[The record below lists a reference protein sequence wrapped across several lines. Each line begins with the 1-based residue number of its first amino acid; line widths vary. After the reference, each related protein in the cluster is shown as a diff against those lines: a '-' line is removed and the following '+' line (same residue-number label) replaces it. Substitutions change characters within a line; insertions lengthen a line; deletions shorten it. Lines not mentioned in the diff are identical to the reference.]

1 MRILVVDDHPLM
13 RNAIRTALETLMDTV
28 EIEFAGSLEDAFRL
42 SRAAEQ
48 DLVLLDLNLPDAHG
62 SATIG
67 AYCHRLPGKRVV
79 AISGDDDP
87 RTIRACQ
94 SAGAV
99 GFLSKTYGMRRTV
112 GTIRKVLA
120 GEAAFPD
127 PEAQPGRP
135 PGAWQQEQRYV
146 SERSAATE
154 PTIAGASARPSGDGP
169 MPSEA
174 SAGTATG
181 AHSPAG
187 WTTPVP
193 PRAAALSPTMA
204 VTPHPDGR
212 HLGLTERQRQVLR
225 LMLRGLPN
233 KLICRELSL
242 AEGTVKVHVSAVLR
256 ALNVANRAQVVV
268 AATRAGIHLE

>member
-13 RNAIRTALETLMDTV
+13 RNAIRTALETLMDAV

-42 SRAAEQ
+42 SRGAEQ

-127 PEAQPGRP
+127 PEAQP
-135 PGAWQQEQRYV
+135 
-146 SERSAATE
+146 
-154 PTIAGASARPSGDGP
+154 ARAP
-169 MPSEA
+169 
-174 SAGTATG
+174 
-181 AHSPAG
+181 
-187 WTTPVP
+187 
-193 PRAAALSPTMA
+193 
-204 VTPHPDGR
+204 
-212 HLGLTERQRQVLR
+212 
-225 LMLRGLPN
+225 
-233 KLICRELSL
+233 
-242 AEGTVKVHVSAVLR
+242 
-256 ALNVANRAQVVV
+256 
-268 AATRAGIHLE
+268 